1 MFTVWLYKKAF
12 IIDGSHKSLKSSE
25 LRFWT
30 MKKKRDSEQER
41 VYHLLGW
48 VRSQLQLA
56 GLVALWHGGSSFS
69 IQGSNPCPC
78 IESTGSPE
86 KSRKG
91 PTV

>member
-56 GLVALWHGGSSFS
+56 GSFTCM
-69 IQGSNPCPC
+69 QDAVPRPGLEP
-78 IESTGSPE
+78 GSPALGAQ
-86 KSRKG
+86 S
-91 PTV
+91 